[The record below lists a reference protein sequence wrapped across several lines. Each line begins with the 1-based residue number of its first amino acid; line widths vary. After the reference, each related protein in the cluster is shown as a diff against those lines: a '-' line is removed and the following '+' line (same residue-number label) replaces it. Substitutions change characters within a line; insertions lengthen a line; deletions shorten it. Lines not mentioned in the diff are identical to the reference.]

1 VKSAR
6 ILIATAALLAL
17 PSAASAADPD
27 PWLGK
32 DKALHFGASSLIAAG
47 GYTIGAFVF
56 DARGHALIAGAALA
70 AAAGIGKETLDLA
83 GYGDP
88 SWKDLAWDGV
98 GMVAGLAVAWGVD
111 LIARGVS
118 EKHPLIL
125 APRITPQTVA
135 LELRWAF

>member
-1 VKSAR
+1 MKSAR

-56 DARGHALIAGAALA
+56 DARGHALFVGAALA

>member
-1 VKSAR
+1 MKSAR

-17 PSAASAADPD
+17 PSAAHAADPD

-32 DKALHFGASSLIAAG
+32 DKALHFGASSLIAAS

-88 SWKDLAWDGV
+88 SWRDLTWDGI
-98 GMVAGLAVAWGVD
+98 GMVAGLVVAWSVD
-111 LIARGVS
+111 LVARGVS
-118 EKHPLIL
+118 DRHPLLVKPIL
-125 APRITPQTVA
+125 TPREAGLGIRVA
-135 LELRWAF
+135 F

>member
-1 VKSAR
+1 MKNAR
-6 ILIATAALLAL
+6 IMMATVALLTL
-17 PSAASAADPD
+17 PSAAHAADRD

-56 DARGHALIAGAALA
+56 DARGRALLAGAILS

-88 SWKDLAWDGV
+88 SWKDLTWDGI
-98 GMVAGLAVAWGVD
+98 GMVAGLAVAWSVD
-111 LIARGVS
+111 VLARGAGD
-118 EKHPLIL
+118 KHPLIM
-125 APRITPQTVA
+125 APRIASRAVG
-135 LELRWAF
+135 LELRWGF

>member
-1 VKSAR
+1 MLPRLALVPGEPAGIGPELCVR
-6 ILIATAALLAL
+6 LAHRGVAAELLAY
-17 PSAASAADPD
+17 ADPD
-27 PWLGK
+27 TL
-32 DKALHFGASSLIAAG
+32 
-47 GYTIGAFVF
+47 
-56 DARGHALIAGAALA
+56 LA
-70 AAAGIGKETLDLA
+70 AAAAIGKETLDLA